1 MKKLT
6 KVSVLLLLVSAV
18 SQAQEWNEAQTEVWT
33 AVLGSYVDID
43 NNDANWTDKWVTD
56 DAVVWGSGFPMP
68 RTRDSIKRW
77 NGYQFPQSETMMS
90 EYSPAAIVVHDNT
103 AVAHTIIPMA
113 PKTKKANTKPPT
125 ADAQTSWSN
134 RTTRGNSF
142 PGIVPTPPATIKLF
156 ILLIT
161 KGAAAPFLLL
171 AR

>member
-1 MKKLT
+1 MKKLI

-18 SQAQEWNEAQTEVWT
+18 SQAQEWNEAQTEVWN

-43 NNDANWTDKWVTD
+43 NNDVNWTDKWVTD

-103 AVAHTIIPMA
+103 AVAHYYYSNGA
-113 PKTKKANTKPPT
+113 KNKEGKHKTTHGRCSDILVKHDNSWKFLSWHC
-125 ADAQTSWSN
+125 ADTPSN
-134 RTTRGNSF
+134 D
-142 PGIVPTPPATIKLF
+142 
-156 ILLIT
+156 
-161 KGAAAPFLLL
+161 
-171 AR
+171 

>member
-1 MKKLT
+1 MKKLI

-18 SQAQEWNEAQTEVWT
+18 SQAQEWNEAQTEVWN

-103 AVAHTIIPMA
+103 AVAHYYYSNGA
-113 PKTKKANTKPPT
+113 KNKEGKHKTTHGRCSDIMVKQDNSWKFLSWHC
-125 ADAQTSWSN
+125 ADTPSN
-134 RTTRGNSF
+134 D
-142 PGIVPTPPATIKLF
+142 
-156 ILLIT
+156 
-161 KGAAAPFLLL
+161 
-171 AR
+171 

>member
-1 MKKLT
+1 MKKLI

-18 SQAQEWNEAQTEVWT
+18 SQAQEWNEAQTEVWN

-43 NNDANWTDKWVTD
+43 NNDVNWTDKWVTD

-103 AVAHTIIPMA
+103 AVAHYYYSNGA
-113 PKTKKANTKPPT
+113 KNKEGKHKTTHGRCSDIMVKQDNSWKFLSWHC
-125 ADAQTSWSN
+125 ADTPSN
-134 RTTRGNSF
+134 D
-142 PGIVPTPPATIKLF
+142 
-156 ILLIT
+156 
-161 KGAAAPFLLL
+161 
-171 AR
+171 

>member
-1 MKKLT
+1 MKKLI

-18 SQAQEWNEAQTEVWT
+18 SQAQEWNQAQTEVWN

-43 NNDANWTDKWVTD
+43 NNDVNWTDKWVTD

-103 AVAHTIIPMA
+103 AVAHYYYSNGA
-113 PKTKKANTKPPT
+113 KNKEGKHKTTHGRCSDIMVKKDNSWKFLSWHC
-125 ADAQTSWSN
+125 ADTPSN
-134 RTTRGNSF
+134 D
-142 PGIVPTPPATIKLF
+142 
-156 ILLIT
+156 
-161 KGAAAPFLLL
+161 
-171 AR
+171 